1 MRVGNGWIVAL
12 ALALALGLVA
22 GGVPAAEKAEVVD
35 APPPPEVLRSGEP
48 LEPDVTIRETGS
60 EKIYE
65 YRINGRLVMVR
76 VKPNVG
82 PPYYFVDQNGDG
94 ELDYTTSDPRN
105 GPSVNQWIL
114 FRWD

>member
-12 ALALALGLVA
+12 LLGLSA
-22 GGVPAAEKAEVVD
+22 GSTLAAEQPKVVD
-35 APPPPEVLRSGEP
+35 APPPPSVLRSGEP
-48 LEPDVTIRETGS
+48 LEPDVTIRETRS

-65 YRINGRLVMVR
+65 YRVNGRLVMVR
-76 VKPNVG
+76 VQPRVG
-82 PPYYFVDQNGDG
+82 PPYYFVDNNGDG
-94 ELDYTTSDPRN
+94 ELDYTTDDPRK

>member
-1 MRVGNGWIVAL
+1 MRSGKEWML
-12 ALALALGLVA
+12 ALLLGLGAGVA
-22 GGVPAAEKAEVVD
+22 RAAEAPIPVE
-35 APPPPEVLRSGEP
+35 PPPVPDVLQSGEP

-76 VKPNVG
+76 VKPRVG
-82 PPYYFVDQNGDG
+82 PPYYFIDNNGDG
-94 ELDYTTSDPRN
+94 ELEYTTDDPTAGRD
-105 GPSVNQWIL
+105 VNQWIL